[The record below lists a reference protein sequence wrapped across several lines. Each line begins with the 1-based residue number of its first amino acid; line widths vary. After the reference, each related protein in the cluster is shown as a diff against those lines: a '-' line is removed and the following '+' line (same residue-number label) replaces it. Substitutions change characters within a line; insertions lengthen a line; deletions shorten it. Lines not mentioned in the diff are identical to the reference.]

1 MFIGVAVKIVSDEQ
15 ERPTILG
22 TARGGEA
29 EDVGGSNPFTPTK
42 NKSKPFGFGLF
53 FCFEKGI
60 RTREGLSVKKTV
72 LWTVF
77 SEEREAGTER
87 FALGRRAVSM
97 RLRRRRRIPSLR
109 PPKYNLGNT
118 TEIP

>member
-1 MFIGVAVKIVSDEQ
+1 MS
-15 ERPTILG
+15 
-22 TARGGEA
+22 
-29 EDVGGSNPFTPTK
+29 
-42 NKSKPFGFGLF
+42 
-53 FCFEKGI
+53 GI

-97 RLRRRRRIPSLR
+97 RLRRRRLIPSLR
-109 PPKYNLGNT
+109 PPKYNGFNT
-118 TEIP
+118 NRCAFLLKQKQG